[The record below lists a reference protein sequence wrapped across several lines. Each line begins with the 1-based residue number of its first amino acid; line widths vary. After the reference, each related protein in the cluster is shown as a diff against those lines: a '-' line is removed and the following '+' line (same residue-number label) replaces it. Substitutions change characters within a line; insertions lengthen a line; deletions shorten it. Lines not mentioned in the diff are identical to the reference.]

1 MRNLDYFPIM
11 FRGLRDNENKVNE
24 NIYCKKET

>member
-11 FRGLRDNENKVNE
+11 FRGLCDNENKVND